1 VDSALN
7 DIEFKDSIRYTNRI
21 IMVRTT
27 KPTSTTSKST
37 PVPVVTSVVP
47 EVSPPVPVVKKTKV
61 PKNSVVSTTPVPNE
75 PTIVPI
81 VSTTESVS
89 SDVMTDESIASK
101 LSNFNTKLQQLVIL
115 LASLRNEYKNLEKYV
130 NKEVKASQKASSKK
144 VKRSGNRQPSGFVCP
159 TLISDELAAFLGK
172 PVGTEM
178 ARTAVSKEINQ
189 YIRTNNLQDKE
200 NGRQI
205 NADAKLATLLKLT
218 NNDVLTYFN
227 LQKFMKIHFTK
238 NSPTV

>member
-1 VDSALN
+1 
-7 DIEFKDSIRYTNRI
+7 
-21 IMVRTT
+21 MVRTT
-27 KPTSTTSKST
+27 KPSSTVSKQAPVPAATPVVASQDVST
-37 PVPVVTSVVP
+37 PVA
-47 EVSPPVPVVKKTKV
+47 KKTKTP
-61 PKNSVVSTTPVPNE
+61 PKNTVVSNTSVPVAA
-75 PTIVPI
+75 
-81 VSTTESVS
+81 STADASSSTSTEAL
-89 SDVMTDESIASK
+89 TDESIASK
-101 LSNFNTKLQQLVIL
+101 LSGFNTKLQQLVIL

-172 PVGTEM
+172 PAGTEM

-189 YIRTNNLQDKE
+189 YIRTNNLQDKV

-205 NADAKLATLLKLT
+205 NADAKLATLLKLSNT
-218 NNDVLTYFN
+218 DVLTYFN

-238 NSPTV
+238 NSVTATATA